1 MEYVSQNICAKTLF
15 ATHYHELTELE
26 GRVPGVKNYKIN
38 VKEYNGSVIFL
49 HTITRGGANKSFGI
63 EVAGLA
69 GVPSEIC
76 DRARQIVKM
85 LENSDIN
92 FKLDDIEQS
101 QYKKENDR
109 AQREVVSIL
118 RDIDINRCTPI
129 EAFDILNDLVKRV
142 KNG

>member
-1 MEYVSQNICAKTLF
+1 
-15 ATHYHELTELE
+15 
-26 GRVPGVKNYKIN
+26 
-38 VKEYNGSVIFL
+38 
-49 HTITRGGANKSFGI
+49 
-63 EVAGLA
+63 
-69 GVPSEIC
+69 
-76 DRARQIVKM
+76 M

-92 FKLDDIEQS
+92 FRLDDVEQS

-118 RDIDINRCTPI
+118 KDIDINRCSPI

>member
-1 MEYVSQNICAKTLF
+1 M
-15 ATHYHELTELE
+15 
-26 GRVPGVKNYKIN
+26 KNYKIN

-49 HTITRGGANKSFGI
+49 HTISRGGANKSFGI
-63 EVAGLA
+63 EVAALA
-69 GVPSEIC
+69 GVPVAIC
-76 DRARQIVKM
+76 DRAKQIVKM

-92 FKLDDIEQS
+92 FRLDDVEQS

-118 RDIDINRCTPI
+118 KDIDINRCSPI